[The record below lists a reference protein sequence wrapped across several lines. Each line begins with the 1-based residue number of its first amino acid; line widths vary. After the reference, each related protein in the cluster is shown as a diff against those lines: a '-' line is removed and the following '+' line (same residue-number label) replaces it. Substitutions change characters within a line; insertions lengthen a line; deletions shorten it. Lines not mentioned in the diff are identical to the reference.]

1 MTQAPRSTKSLVT
14 SKLPHATAS
23 WSGVTP
29 SHKGPP
35 GSLTLAPCSKS
46 RATISARRAEK
57 DERGS
62 GCSFPETLT
71 GLTIVTMVAG
81 FMEGS
86 PATVVPGVHW
96 VTLICKETKAFI
108 RLFDVTD
115 SVCTFFFLHTIFM
128 NTPNKSFI
136 FEPIDV
142 LIKLHDAGLLFFL
155 RW

>member
-1 MTQAPRSTKSLVT
+1 
-14 SKLPHATAS
+14 
-23 WSGVTP
+23 
-29 SHKGPP
+29 
-35 GSLTLAPCSKS
+35 
-46 RATISARRAEK
+46 
-57 DERGS
+57 
-62 GCSFPETLT
+62 
-71 GLTIVTMVAG
+71 MVAG

-142 LIKLHDAGLLFFL
+142 LIKLHDAGLLFFFKGGKYL
-155 RW
+155 KNSDKKFKSKKFVAALVLLS